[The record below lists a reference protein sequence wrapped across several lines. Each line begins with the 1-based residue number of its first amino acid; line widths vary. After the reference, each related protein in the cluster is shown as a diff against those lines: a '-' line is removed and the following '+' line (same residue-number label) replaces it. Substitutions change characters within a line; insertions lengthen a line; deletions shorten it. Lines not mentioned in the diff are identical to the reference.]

1 MLLTMQGTLTGGAGN
16 GSFRIIET
24 HPDARGVC
32 DTALQREPDT
42 MKELLRSSRAL
53 GGKR

>member
-1 MLLTMQGTLTGGAGN
+1 MLLTMQGSLRGGAGS

-32 DTALQREPDT
+32 DTGIVGFSA
-42 MKELLRSSRAL
+42 SR
-53 GGKR
+53 

>member
-32 DTALQREPDT
+32 DTGTVGFSA
-42 MKELLRSSRAL
+42 SRT
-53 GGKR
+53 R